1 MKIDVLGA
9 EYTLTVIRG
18 SKEPRLKDCDGFCD
32 ETTKEMLV
40 ENYEDSKGEPNCKQN
55 LLVQTNKV
63 KRHEIIHAFLFES
76 GLAENSSW
84 AQNEEMVDFF
94 AIQFPK
100 LLKGNC
106 QPPFWGLSRTDRAI
120 SGHMKTCF
128 PCARHGL
135 RLISRRRIG
144 RINN

>member
-1 MKIDVLGA
+1 MKIDVLGT
-9 EYTLTVIRG
+9 EYTLTVSRG
-18 SKEPRLKDCDGFCD
+18 SKDPRLKGCDGFCD
-32 ETTKEMLV
+32 ETTKEMFV
-40 ENYEDSKGEPNCKQN
+40 ENYEDSKGEPDCKRN

-100 LLKGNC
+100 LLKAF
-106 QPPFWGLSRTDRAI
+106 QQADAL
-120 SGHMKTCF
+120 
-128 PCARHGL
+128 
-135 RLISRRRIG
+135 
-144 RINN
+144 